1 MCGIVLHLHPHRR
14 INRRAHRLGVR
25 EHAFGRQMHVADL
38 VAGICQ
44 PVEAGGV
51 GAQVGHLG
59 LRQCGVYGRS
69 NGRAYGPPFSFA
81 LAGLLLGARSL
92 PRQLI
97 GVPRQCRHIVRV
109 DPALPLHAACS
120 KLAGLAVGLALG
132 CCLGGGQKRT
142 VRNTS
147 KPRVVLRT

>member
-1 MCGIVLHLHPHRR
+1 MFFRSLNNFMVLRSRP
-14 INRRAHRLGVR
+14 
-25 EHAFGRQMHVADL
+25 
-38 VAGICQ
+38 C
-44 PVEAGGV
+44 
-51 GAQVGHLG
+51 G
-59 LRQCGVYGRS
+59 LRK
-69 NGRAYGPPFSFA
+69 P